1 VSATGLKSADLNE
14 KSDPYVR
21 LTLAGQQAK
30 SKTIMKSLD
39 PHWDE
44 TFEFVG
50 VRGELVIV
58 CASPSPSPTT
68 EPSIFIVIPLLL
80 QLKHKLHLNV
90 FDWDRFSMDD
100 KLGFACLNLEPMLHT
115 LEHAEEVEL
124 SEQGSVSLRLR
135 WVPQALSATTKDAGG
150 ALPVIQA
157 QQPQKVMGK
166 LCVHLL
172 RGEGLQV
179 AKRNG
184 LSDPFVKLS
193 FRKKTHTSKTIKK
206 TLNPRWDS
214 KFEFQCTQDMLDT
227 APLKLSV
234 FNWDPIS
241 ALSSRNESL
250 GYASIDLSPLLT
262 STSFWSSK
270 KHYTLELQKTKDGPS
285 AKTERGREEATSL
298 GRLHLNVSWEGE
310 GMGSLLGPIFAA
322 STKLIHAAAKCIV
335 NPLQEDP
342 IVVPAHHHGK
352 AWAARQYFMS
362 TFSGPREGE
371 CSERPVPL
379 GWLDQMMEDGH
390 LPRDLKVW
398 RVDGGKAWVSLGQ
411 EIKAEIKAE
420 LKAQKNEAAEASTSV

>member
-1 VSATGLKSADLNE
+1 
-14 KSDPYVR
+14 
-21 LTLAGQQAK
+21 
-30 SKTIMKSLD
+30 M
-39 PHWDE
+39 
-44 TFEFVG
+44 
-50 VRGELVIV
+50 
-58 CASPSPSPTT
+58 
-68 EPSIFIVIPLLL
+68 
-80 QLKHKLHLNV
+80 QLKHKLHLNI

-115 LEHAEEVEL
+115 LEHAEKIEL

-135 WVPQALSATTKDAGG
+135 WVPQTQEQALSAATNAGG

-157 QQPQKVMGK
+157 QQPQKVTGK

-172 RGEGLQV
+172 RGEGLKV
-179 AKRNG
+179 ANKNG

-193 FRKKTHTSKTIKK
+193 LGKKTHTSKTIKG
-206 TLNPRWDS
+206 TLDPRWNS
-214 KFEFQCTQDMLDT
+214 KFEFQCTQDALDT
-227 APLKLSV
+227 SPLKLSV
-234 FNWDPIS
+234 FDWDKVS
-241 ALSSRNESL
+241 DKLNRNESL

-262 STSFWSSK
+262 STSFWSLK
-270 KHYTLELQKTKDGPS
+270 KQYTVELQKTKDGPS
-285 AKTERGREEATSL
+285 AKTERGREEATGL
-298 GRLHLNVSWEGE
+298 GRLHLNVSWEGDDDYQLGM

-322 STKLIHAAAKCIV
+322 STKLLHAAAKCIV
-335 NPLQEDP
+335 DPLQEDP

-362 TFSGPREGE
+362 TYSGPREGE

-411 EIKAEIKAE
+411 EIKTEIKAE
-420 LKAQKNEAAEASTSV
+420 IKTEKNIQAAEASTGV